1 MSLECKGKNLD
12 KDKDKNAMNQTDKIL
27 FDIDKRGVATVTL
40 NRPDIHNAFDDKLIV
55 QLTDIF
61 NRIHQDQ
68 NIRVMVI
75 GSTGKSF
82 SAGADVNWMRR
93 MAAYSYD
100 QNLADANA
108 LAKMFYTLNNL
119 NKPTIAKVQG
129 ATFGGAVGLVAC
141 CDMAVA
147 SKLSRFCLSEV
158 KLGLIPATISP
169 YVIDAIGA
177 RMARRYFTT
186 AEVFSARRARRI
198 GLLSEAVVE
207 EELDSTVE
215 NLIEHLLKNSPG
227 AIQEAKQLIF
237 DVQNKSVSDQILATT
252 SKKIAKLRVS
262 EQGQEG
268 LNAFLEKR
276 RANWIK

>member
-1 MSLECKGKNLD
+1 
-12 KDKDKNAMNQTDKIL
+12 MNQSNKVL

-40 NRPDIHNAFDDKLIV
+40 NQPEIHNAFDDKLIV

-61 NRIHQDQ
+61 NRISQ
-68 NIRVMVI
+68 NEEIRVMVLA
-75 GSTGKSF
+75 SAGKSF
-82 SAGADVNWMRR
+82 SAGADLNWMQR
-93 MAAYSYD
+93 MASYSYD

-108 LAKMFYTLNNL
+108 LAKMFFILNNL
-119 NKPTIAKVQG
+119 NKPTIARVQG

-141 CDMAVA
+141 CDMAIA

-177 RMARRYFTT
+177 RLARRYFTT

-207 EELDSTVE
+207 EELDSTID
-215 NLIEHLLKNSPG
+215 NLIEHILKNSPA
-227 AIQEAKQLIF
+227 AIREAKQLIF
-237 DVQNKSVSDQILATT
+237 DVQNKPISDKILAKT
-252 SKKIAKLRVS
+252 SEKIAELRVS
-262 EQGQEG
+262 KQGQEG
-268 LNAFLEKR
+268 LNAFLQKR
-276 RANWIK
+276 RANWIKE

>member
-1 MSLECKGKNLD
+1 MASLECKDENV
-12 KDKDKNAMNQTDKIL
+12 MNQTDKVLL
-27 FDIDKRGVATVTL
+27 FIDKRGVATITL
-40 NRPDIHNAFDDKLIV
+40 NQPDIHNAFDDKLIV

-61 NRIHQDQ
+61 SRIHQDQ
-68 NIRVMVI
+68 NIRVMVLA
-75 GSTGKSF
+75 SAGKSF

-93 MAAYSYD
+93 MATYSYE
-100 QNLADANA
+100 QNLADASA
-108 LAKMFYTLNNL
+108 LANMFYTLNNL
-119 NKPTIAKVQG
+119 NKPTIARVQG

-177 RMARRYFTT
+177 RVARRYFTT

-198 GLLSEAVVE
+198 GLLSEAVAE
-207 EELDSTVE
+207 EELDRTVE
-215 NLIEHLLKNSPG
+215 GLIEHLVKNSPA
-227 AIQEAKQLIF
+227 AIQAAKQLIF
-237 DVQNKSVSDQILATT
+237 DVQNKPVSEALLATT
-252 SKKIAKLRVS
+252 SQKIAKIRVS

-276 RANWIK
+276 RANWIKE

>member
-1 MSLECKGKNLD
+1 LASLECKDENV
-12 KDKDKNAMNQTDKIL
+12 MNQTDKVLL
-27 FDIDKRGVATVTL
+27 FIDKRGVATVTL
-40 NRPDIHNAFDDKLIV
+40 NQPDIHNAFDDKLII

-61 NRIHQDQ
+61 SSINQNQD
-68 NIRVMVI
+68 IRVMVLA
-75 GSTGKSF
+75 SAGKSF
-82 SAGADVNWMRR
+82 SAGADLNWMRR
-93 MAAYSYD
+93 MATYSYE

-119 NKPTIAKVQG
+119 NKPTIARVQG

-177 RMARRYFTT
+177 RLARRYFTT

-207 EELDSTVE
+207 EELDSTIE
-215 NLIEHLLKNSPG
+215 NLIEHLLKNSPA

-237 DVQNKSVSDQILATT
+237 DVQNKSVSDQLLAIT
-252 SKKIAKLRVS
+252 SQKIAKIRVS

-268 LNAFLEKR
+268 LNAFLQKR
-276 RANWIK
+276 RANWVTE

>member
-1 MSLECKGKNLD
+1 LASLECKGENV
-12 KDKDKNAMNQTDKIL
+12 MNQSNKVL

-40 NRPDIHNAFDDKLIV
+40 NQPEIHNAFDDKLIV

-61 NRIHQDQ
+61 NRISQ
-68 NIRVMVI
+68 NEEIRVMVLA
-75 GSTGKSF
+75 SAGKSF
-82 SAGADVNWMRR
+82 SAGADLNWMQR
-93 MAAYSYD
+93 MASYSYD

-108 LAKMFYTLNNL
+108 LAKMFFILNNL
-119 NKPTIAKVQG
+119 NKPTIARVQG

-141 CDMAVA
+141 CDMAIA

-177 RMARRYFTT
+177 RLARRYFTT

-207 EELDSTVE
+207 EELDSTID
-215 NLIEHLLKNSPG
+215 NLIEHILKNSPA
-227 AIQEAKQLIF
+227 AIREAKQLIF
-237 DVQNKSVSDQILATT
+237 DVQNKPISDKILAKT
-252 SKKIAKLRVS
+252 SEKIAELRVS
-262 EQGQEG
+262 KQGQEG
-268 LNAFLEKR
+268 LNAFLQKR
-276 RANWIK
+276 RANWIKE